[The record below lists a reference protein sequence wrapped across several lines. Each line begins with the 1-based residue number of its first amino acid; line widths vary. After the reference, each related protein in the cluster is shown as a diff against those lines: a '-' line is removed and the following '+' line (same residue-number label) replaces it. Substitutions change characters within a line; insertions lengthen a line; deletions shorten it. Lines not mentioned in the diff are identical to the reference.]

1 MSSVE
6 VRWLLLIPKKETPM
20 HSTKVAQSASKPEDV
35 WQQVLWEINSQQIQT
50 TEVKSQEMMGG
61 EDLFLSLLRLL
72 FWLSRDSV
80 ELLRTALSTVTR
92 QGEDP
97 FDGVGCSNYPAIVGV
112 VRTFAQAQ
120 SDQWFNMVQHCQ
132 HFLRAFFFHETCNQT
147 SQTCDSHD
155 FPIILPVTLL
165 RTTPLLEH
173 WSSTATWIR
182 CMKQA
187 WFTNAW
193 NVETLTAWRWAATRR
208 LTMCSEM
215 WCT

>member
-1 MSSVE
+1 
-6 VRWLLLIPKKETPM
+6 M

-72 FWLSRDSV
+72 FRLSRDPV

-120 SDQWFNMVQHCQ
+120 SDQWFNIVSIFFVPSFSMK
-132 HFLRAFFFHETCNQT
+132 RAIKRVKPAIPHN
-147 SQTCDSHD
+147 
-155 FPIILPVTLL
+155 FPQKNCL
-165 RTTPLLEH
+165 
-173 WSSTATWIR
+173 
-182 CMKQA
+182 
-187 WFTNAW
+187 
-193 NVETLTAWRWAATRR
+193 
-208 LTMCSEM
+208 
-215 WCT
+215 

>member
-72 FWLSRDSV
+72 FRLSRDPV

-120 SDQWFNMVQHCQ
+120 SDQWFNIVSIFFVPSFSMK
-132 HFLRAFFFHETCNQT
+132 RAIKRVKPAIPHN
-147 SQTCDSHD
+147 
-155 FPIILPVTLL
+155 FPQKNCL
-165 RTTPLLEH
+165 
-173 WSSTATWIR
+173 
-182 CMKQA
+182 
-187 WFTNAW
+187 
-193 NVETLTAWRWAATRR
+193 
-208 LTMCSEM
+208 
-215 WCT
+215 